1 MTNIIDAKLLAQ
13 VATDQLEDN
22 EVVTILNDICTEMPS
37 ELPENRDYDRLY
49 VANRLCKA
57 NKTLVEKYRRIVLD
71 LMRSSN
77 KGHTS
82 VTRNIDGHLFK
93 LYYLISYTWQNL
105 RLKEKPEEEMTE
117 EDKAIKQAHDKYVRL
132 YDEIEAMET
141 KLRIHKQDMKT
152 TGDILASL
160 LPKSDCIKPNPVLQ
174 IS

>member
-22 EVVTILNDICTEMPS
+22 EVVTLLNDICTEMPS

-57 NKTLVEKYRRIVLD
+57 NKTLVEKYRQIVLD
-71 LMRSSN
+71 LMKSN
-77 KGHTS
+77 KGHAS

-105 RLKEKPEEEMTE
+105 RLKEKSEEEMTE
-117 EDKAIKQAHDKYVRL
+117 EDKAIKQAHDKYVSL
-132 YDEIEAMET
+132 FDEIAALET
-141 KLRIHKQDMKT
+141 KLHIYKQDMKT
-152 TGDILASL
+152 TGEILASL
-160 LPKSDCIKPNPVLQ
+160 LPKSDCIKYNPVLQ
-174 IS
+174 IA

>member
-22 EVVTILNDICTEMPS
+22 EVVTLLNDICTEMPS

-117 EDKAIKQAHDKYVRL
+117 EDKAIKQAHDKYVSL
-132 YDEIEAMET
+132 FDEIEAMET
-141 KLRIHKQDMKT
+141 KLHIYKQDMKT

-160 LPKSDCIKPNPVLQ
+160 LPKSDCIKYSPVLQ
-174 IS
+174 IA